1 MNNKIIYAI
10 AVSAMIFFGGS
21 AFGQSA
27 PYGEEKNNTVS
38 SSEPEDLSA
47 PADTSIVV
55 DPVFTLGESVITSLR
70 VSKKLMETPSSVV
83 VSPVLNFQKNSA
95 LTISNVLATEPG
107 IAFGGDGVWAT
118 NVNVRGF
125 SENRLITLID
135 GDRMETATDLTAS
148 MSMVDINDVERIEVI
163 KGAQSS
169 LYGTGAMGGIINIIT
184 KDGHFADKPYF
195 EGAFNSSFASV
206 NRYFSNNLSLGTGSK
221 KWYFR
226 VSGTIGDAQNIKT
239 PQGVIENSQFTTSNV
254 AAKFGFKPLPN
265 HLLKVQYQRN
275 WSYNVGIPG
284 GSAFPGPAD
293 ATYSQIGRNLADIS
307 YEIKDITTMFSSLK
321 FSYFYQDNV
330 RDVVVHPNTVTTT
343 VMANGNTQYT
353 APQLLAP
360 NSKHITNSGQVQATF
375 NFSDNNTFVT
385 GADYFRRDLT
395 TSRTKLITINIVKPS
410 GDTLKTNNVERGET
424 PIPNSS
430 SSTAGVFIQDE
441 ARFFDNK
448 FIVNLGGRIDG
459 IWTKNDEC
467 HDVDY
472 IIMNGTRQD
481 PPATQRIT
489 FQAGKTF
496 DLSWSANLGL
506 LYKFAKKGDLY
517 LNASRSFR
525 AASLEERFKYIDLG
539 NYVRL
544 GNPNLRPE
552 DGYSADLGVRFWG
565 DRFSLQTSFF
575 VNRINNMIV
584 EAPGEFVY
592 QLTSDSSKDT
602 LPALINS
609 NVSKA
614 LLYGADFKAEYNVVA
629 NLVFSLSGSYVRGRD
644 IVEKTDLPLIP
655 PLNGRFGARYTFPTV
670 GTVEMTLIGA
680 TKQDKIAE
688 GETATDGYLRLD
700 LSLYTKR
707 FKLGKYCA
715 IQGFA
720 GIDNITN
727 TAYTNHLS
735 TNRGSVSI
743 EPGRNIYVR
752 LNFSF

>member
-1 MNNKIIYAI
+1 MNNKIFCTI
-10 AVSAMIFFGGS
+10 AVSAMFLLGGS
-21 AFGQSA
+21 AFGQST
-27 PYGEEKNNTVS
+27 PDEEQTGNHVS
-38 SSEPEDLSA
+38 SSESKEITTI
-47 PADTSIVV
+47 ADSTVI

-70 VSKKLMETPSSVV
+70 VSKKLMETPSSII
-83 VSPVLNFQKNSA
+83 VSPVLSFQKNSA
-95 LTISNVLATEPG
+95 LTLSNVLATEPG

-118 NVNVRGF
+118 NVNIRGF
-125 SENRLITLID
+125 GENRLITMID
-135 GDRMETATDLTAS
+135 GDRVETATDLTAS
-148 MSMVDINDVERIEVI
+148 LSMIDINDVERVEVI

-169 LYGTGAMGGIINIIT
+169 LYGTGAMGGIVNVIT

-195 EGAFNSSFASV
+195 DGEFNSSFASA
-206 NRYFSNNLSLGTGSK
+206 NRYFSNYLSLGTGSK

-226 VSGTIGDAQNIKT
+226 ASGSIGDAQNIKT
-239 PQGVIENSQFTTSNV
+239 PQGVIANSQFTTSNV
-254 AAKFGFKPLPN
+254 AAKLGFKPLPN

-275 WSYNVGIPG
+275 RSYNVGIPG

-293 ATYSQIGRNLADIS
+293 ATYRRIGRNLADIS
-307 YEIKDITTMFSSLK
+307 YEIKDITSMFTSLK
-321 FSYFYQDNV
+321 FSYFYQDNE
-330 RDVVVHPNTVTTT
+330 REVVVHPNTVTKKTLP
-343 VMANGNTQYT
+343 NGAVQHT
-353 APQLLAP
+353 APLLLAP
-360 NSKHITNSGQVQATF
+360 NSKHITNSGQVQTTF
-375 NFSDNNTFVT
+375 DFSENNTFIA
-385 GADYFRRDLT
+385 GADYFRRDVST
-395 TSRTKLITINIVKPS
+395 DRTKLIQIDIVKPS

-424 PIPNSS
+424 PIPRSS
-430 SSTAGVFIQDE
+430 SSTAGIFVQDE
-441 ARFFDNK
+441 ARFFDDK
-448 FIVNLGGRIDG
+448 FVVNVGGRIDG
-459 IWTKNDEC
+459 IWTKNEEC

-472 IIMNGTRQD
+472 IIMNGNRQE
-481 PPATQRIT
+481 PPASQRIT
-489 FQAGKTF
+489 FPAGSTF
-496 DLSWSANLGL
+496 DLSWSANVGL
-506 LYKFAKKGDLY
+506 LYKFAKKADLY
-517 LNASRSFR
+517 LNGSRSFR

-544 GNPNLRPE
+544 GNPNLKPE
-552 DGYSADLGVRFWG
+552 DGYSGDLGVRFWG
-565 DRFSLQTSFF
+565 NKFSLQTSFF

-584 EAPGEFVY
+584 EAPGEYIY

-602 LPALINS
+602 LPALVNS

-614 LLYGADFKAEYNVVA
+614 FLYGADFKAEYNVVA

-644 IVEKTDLPLIP
+644 IVEKTNLPLIP

-700 LSLYTKR
+700 LALYTKR

-720 GIDNITN
+720 GIDNITD

-743 EPGRNIYVR
+743 EPGRNIYLRV
-752 LNFSF
+752 NFSF